1 MRQKVFGAAIVVI
14 GLVLMAITA
23 QADRAGMKGDRW
35 EDAERGPG
43 MHYYYAP
50 DLTEEQRAQMI
61 KLRSDFL
68 NDTAAIRGQM
78 VTKKTQLKALRA
90 NPDSTPEEIAA
101 KQMEILKTK
110 TEFSEKR
117 IAHQAKM
124 RGVLTKEQLK
134 QMSDKG
140 YGWGQRRG
148 KHQRWG
154 CDGGP
159 GQGAGP
165 GPGYKPNCPRR

>member
-1 MRQKVFGAAIVVI
+1 MIGVGIMII

-23 QADRAGMKGDRW
+23 QADRRKMGGDHW
-35 EDAERGPG
+35 GDMERGAG

-50 DLTEEQRAQMI
+50 DLTEEQRAQMV
-61 KLRSDFL
+61 KLRGDFL
-68 NDTAAIRGQM
+68 NETASLRGQM
-78 VTKKTQLKALRA
+78 VTKKTQLEALRS
-90 NPDSTPEEIAA
+90 NPDATPEEIAA
-101 KQMEILKTK
+101 KQMEILKIK

-140 YGWGQRRG
+140 YGWGRG
-148 KHQRWG
+148 PGHHQGWG
-154 CDGGP
+154 RGGGP
-159 GQGAGP
+159 GQPRGP
-165 GPGYKPNCPRR
+165 GPGYKPDCPRR